1 MINFS
6 GKIISGISSDF
17 IRSALH
23 FVYEFFVVI
32 SVIVMLLG
40 LLDTMYKIV
49 FKRKEMRISEA
60 IRDGFDKSVLFGL
73 QLLIV
78 ADIIETIIAPDLQ
91 TIGQVFVVVIIRT
104 ILSFSLNYEMRN
116 HH

>member
-1 MINFS
+1 MVNFS
-6 GKIISGISSDF
+6 SKVISGVSSDF
-17 IRSALH
+17 IRGALH
-23 FVYEFFVVI
+23 LVYEFFVVI
-32 SVIVMLLG
+32 SVIVMIYG
-40 LLDTMYKIV
+40 FLDTVYKIV
-49 FKRKEMRISEA
+49 VKRKSISMSEA
-60 IRDGFDKSVLFGL
+60 IRSGFDKSVLFGL

-104 ILSFSLNYEMRN
+104 ILSFSLNYEMKN